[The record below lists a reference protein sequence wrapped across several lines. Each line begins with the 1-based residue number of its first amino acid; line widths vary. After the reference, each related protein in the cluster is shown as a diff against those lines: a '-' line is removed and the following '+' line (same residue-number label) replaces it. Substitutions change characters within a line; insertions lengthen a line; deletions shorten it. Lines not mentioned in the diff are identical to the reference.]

1 MTDSRLTADL
11 ALLGRIA
18 HERLPSVDASLKR
31 FEAASTGS
39 ERIAVSLAR
48 TFIQRVG
55 RIAAG
60 ATAIVGV
67 AGTLARISVN
77 TPSGHREPTLFER
90 LLEGPQLWVA
100 VVLLGASAIAYGIAT
115 TIAARQIERTL
126 HVGGV
131 PAAQRL
137 VDRVERWDI
146 GLTIAGVL
154 TPVLFFG
161 MMRVV
166 LGNQELDTFLHRQAP
181 PELSLP
187 FSSTSYMLGGAFLAT
202 WLGAFVV
209 ARLPSTTRSSR
220 GAIVVAAIVFFGTLW
235 AGATFDSGPVVA
247 EFYRSPSVPLRT
259 ALTVTGTLSLFVLV
273 SELVLARRRR

>member
-18 HERLPSVDASLKR
+18 QERLPSVETSLKR
-31 FEAASTGS
+31 FAAASTSS

-48 TFIQRVG
+48 SFVQRVG

-60 ATAIVGV
+60 ATAIMGV
-67 AGTLARISVN
+67 AGTFARLCVN
-77 TPSGHREPTLFER
+77 IGPGRHEPSLFER
-90 LLEGPQLWVA
+90 LLQGPQLWVA
-100 VVLLGASAIAYGIAT
+100 VVLLGASAVAYGIAT
-115 TIAARQIERTL
+115 TIAARQIEHTL
-126 HVGGV
+126 HVGGI

-137 VDRVERWDI
+137 VDRIERWDI
-146 GLTIAGVL
+146 GLSIAGVL

-166 LGNQELDTFLHRQAP
+166 LGNGELDTFLHHHAP
-181 PELSLP
+181 PEVSLP
-187 FSSTSYMLGGAFLAT
+187 FGATSYMLGGAFAVT

-220 GAIVVAAIVFFGTLW
+220 GAIIVAAAAFCGTLW
-235 AGATFDSGPVVA
+235 AGATFDTGPIMF
-247 EFYRSPSVPLRT
+247 ELHRSPSVPLRAVLT
-259 ALTVTGTLSLFVLV
+259 ATGTLSLLVLV

>member
-18 HERLPSVDASLKR
+18 QERLPSVDTSLRR

-48 TFIQRVG
+48 MFVQRVG

-67 AGTLARISVN
+67 AGTFARICVN
-77 TPSGHREPTLFER
+77 IGPGRRDATLFER
-90 LLEGPQLWVA
+90 LLQGPQLWVA
-100 VVLLGASAIAYGIAT
+100 VVLLGASAVAYGIAT
-115 TIAARQIERTL
+115 TIAARQIEHAL
-126 HVGGV
+126 QIGGV

-146 GLTIAGVL
+146 GLSIAGVL

-166 LGNQELDTFLHRQAP
+166 IGNEELDTFLHRHSP

-187 FSSTSYMLGGAFLAT
+187 FGSTMALTVAALGIAYL
-202 WLGAFVV
+202 
-209 ARLPSTTRSSR
+209 
-220 GAIVVAAIVFFGTLW
+220 GAIVVASLPLSTRIPVWAVVSAAAAFLITLW
-235 AGATFDSGPVVA
+235 IGVSFDAGPANYTLYV
-247 EFYRSPSVPLRT
+247 RPSVPLRAT
-259 ALTVTGTLSLFVLV
+259 LTMTGTLALFVLV
-273 SELVLARRRR
+273 SAAVLRRRR